1 MGSHGSLLMLDVPSH
16 PIISPC
22 CQLGPPNMGSHLGSR
37 CSPNQGC
44 PPPPCSHHLPP
55 LLPLLPPNP
64 PRALGPLVS
73 MGVGHDFGVPPSVP
87 MAVGRVADQAHHF
100 RRLDLA
106 VGRRVA
112 LALVVTEDAVLQRAP
127 APAELCGTDGD
138 ETGGNEDTHGHPWS
152 AGVTHGHPTPPMA
165 TRGHQWP
172 LRVTHGHPWPSMA
185 THDHFESLIATQGHP

>member
-1 MGSHGSLLMLDVPSH
+1 MGSYGSLPVGAWGCPTTSHNITLLSVGSSHFGVTFGVPWVPSYWGRPTTSH
-16 PIISPC
+16 NITPLSA
-22 CQLGPPNMGSHLGSR
+22 GPPNMGSHLGSH

-127 APAELCGTDGD
+127 APAELCGPHGD
-138 ETGGNEDTHGHPWS
+138 EMGGNEDTHGHP
-152 AGVTHGHPTPPMA
+152 
-165 TRGHQWP
+165 
-172 LRVTHGHPWPSMA
+172 
-185 THDHFESLIATQGHP
+185 